1 MRRRFE
7 VRRNEFAGGNVMG
20 SGNIENFA
28 AFSSLKG
35 AGIGGKRDW
44 FTPDK

>member
-1 MRRRFE
+1 M
-7 VRRNEFAGGNVMG
+7 GNAD
-20 SGNIENFA
+20 IEDFA
-28 AFSSLKG
+28 AFLSPKG